1 MKDFFKHNGI
11 LILIIA
17 LLLAAITFVVS
28 LFFGGT
34 ANPVSNLL
42 GVITTPVRDG
52 INAIATWAEDLY
64 TSAFETDM
72 IREEN
77 ERLKQENARL
87 QEEARE
93 GRAALRENERYR
105 NLLGLREKKRDLVFE
120 SATVTARSADNWEST
135 LTISKGSSMGI
146 APGDCV
152 VDDYGNLVGVV
163 GEVGLNYAT
172 VVTVIDSST
181 NMGALLER
189 TDDAAILEGDFAL
202 MGEGKLKLTY
212 LPENT
217 ELMAGDQ
224 VLTSGMGG
232 VYPSGLVVGH
242 IEEVHTDESG
252 MEQYGV
258 LVPEADLAGV
268 KQVFVITE
276 FDIVE

>member
-1 MKDFFKHNGI
+1 M
-11 LILIIA
+11 
-17 LLLAAITFVVS
+17 
-28 LFFGGT
+28 
-34 ANPVSNLL
+34 
-42 GVITTPVRDG
+42 
-52 INAIATWAEDLY
+52 
-64 TSAFETDM
+64 
-72 IREEN
+72 
-77 ERLKQENARL
+77 
-87 QEEARE
+87 
-93 GRAALRENERYR
+93 
-105 NLLGLREKKRDLVFE
+105 GLREKKRDLVFE

-135 LTISKGSSMGI
+135 LTISKGSGMGI

-224 VLTSGMGG
+224 VLTSAMGG

-252 MEQYGV
+252 MEQYAV

>member
-93 GRAALRENERYR
+93 GQAAARETWRWPAAAMRGR
-105 NLLGLREKKRDLVFE
+105 NSD
-120 SATVTARSADNWEST
+120 
-135 LTISKGSSMGI
+135 
-146 APGDCV
+146 
-152 VDDYGNLVGVV
+152 
-163 GEVGLNYAT
+163 
-172 VVTVIDSST
+172 
-181 NMGALLER
+181 
-189 TDDAAILEGDFAL
+189 
-202 MGEGKLKLTY
+202 GEGRRWPRAHVMRGVEARLG
-212 LPENT
+212 PRGPDPGPRAWRGGRG
-217 ELMAGDQ
+217 AG
-224 VLTSGMGG
+224 GRGG
-232 VYPSGLVVGH
+232 TP
-242 IEEVHTDESG
+242 
-252 MEQYGV
+252 
-258 LVPEADLAGV
+258 
-268 KQVFVITE
+268 
-276 FDIVE
+276 